1 MVTGLYA
8 AGVGM
13 LALEQKQDVL
23 ANNIANAATPGF
35 KRQQA
40 VDKGFYQLLYRKARN
55 PFWANRVNGPGGGL
69 NTTETYTDFKSGPL
83 EQTGDPLNVA
93 LIGPGFL
100 SVQTPQGVRYTR
112 DGHLSI
118 DPQGRITTSDGFLVQ
133 GQGGQPITADGTTVE
148 IGDGGAVMVDGE
160 QAGTLAL
167 TEFNDGRLLERAGY
181 NLWRATDAA
190 QGQPAAQTAVAGGM
204 LEASN
209 VQTPYE
215 MVNMINVSR
224 AYEANQRVLTSID
237 TTMQSLI
244 ERFAS

>member
-13 LALEQKQDVL
+13 LALERKQDVV

-35 KRQQA
+35 KRQEA
-40 VDKGFYQLLYRKARN
+40 VDKGFYQLLYHEARN
-55 PFWANRVNGPGGGL
+55 PFWANRINGPGGGL
-69 NTTETYTDFKSGPL
+69 NTTETYTDFKGGPL

-118 DPQGRITTSDGFLVQ
+118 DPQGRLTTSDGFLVQ
-133 GQGGQPITADGTTVE
+133 GQGGQPIAAQGTHIE
-148 IGDGGAVMVDGE
+148 IGDGGAVMVDGQ

-167 TEFNDGRLLERAGY
+167 TEFADGRLLEREGY

-190 QGQPAAQTAVAGGM
+190 QGQPAGATSIAAGM

-209 VQTPYE
+209 VQVPAE

-237 TTMQSLI
+237 TTLQSLI
-244 ERFAS
+244 ERFGS